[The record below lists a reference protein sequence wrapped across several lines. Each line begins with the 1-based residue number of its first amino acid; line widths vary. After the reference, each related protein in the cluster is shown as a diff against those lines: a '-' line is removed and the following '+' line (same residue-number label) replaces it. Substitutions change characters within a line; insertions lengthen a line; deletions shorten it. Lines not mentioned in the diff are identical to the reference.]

1 MPPDF
6 FLKKIIEKPIVSVKK
21 FFYQKKEP
29 KWRKV
34 RLMKSLQREDS
45 WSGEFRI
52 RERRSRNPKTGCK
65 AETKMQREKEVDEE
79 GERKKEGIG
88 EWDFVGDS
96 LSPAVSSEPIASEL
110 LNDFGS

>member
-1 MPPDF
+1 
-6 FLKKIIEKPIVSVKK
+6 
-21 FFYQKKEP
+21 
-29 KWRKV
+29 
-34 RLMKSLQREDS
+34 
-45 WSGEFRI
+45 
-52 RERRSRNPKTGCK
+52 
-65 AETKMQREKEVDEE
+65 MQREKEVDEE